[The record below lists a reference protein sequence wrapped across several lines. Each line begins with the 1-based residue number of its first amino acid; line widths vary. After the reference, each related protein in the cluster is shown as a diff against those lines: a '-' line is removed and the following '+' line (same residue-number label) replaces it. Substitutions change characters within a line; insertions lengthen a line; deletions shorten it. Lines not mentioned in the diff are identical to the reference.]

1 MPNLGEIVKDKVVRF
16 IDEGKTVLEAAEYMD
31 KHNVGAV
38 PVLNGDRLV
47 GIFSERD
54 LMKRCITKRL
64 DVANTKVEDVMTERV
79 IVMEASDSYE
89 DCLRIMKQESIR
101 HVPVISGDKLVGVI
115 SIRDLMQVDMDEKEQ
130 KIDILNSYIHY
141 NPKGI

>member
-1 MPNLGEIVKDKVVRF
+1 MPTLGEIIKGKVVRF
-16 IDEGKTVLEAAEYMD
+16 IDEGITVLEAAEYMD

-54 LMKRCITKRL
+54 LMKRCITKKL
-64 DVANTKVEDVMTERV
+64 DVVVTKVEEVMTERV

-101 HVPVISGDKLVGVI
+101 HVPVIEGDKLVGVI
-115 SIRDLMQVDMDEKEQ
+115 SMRDLMQVDMDEKEQ

-141 NPKGI
+141 NPKGV

>member
-1 MPNLGEIVKDKVVRF
+1 MPSLGEIVKGKIVRF

-54 LMKRCITKRL
+54 LMRRCVTKKL
-64 DVANTKVEDVMTERV
+64 DMAATKVEEVMTERV

-89 DCLRIMKQESIR
+89 DCLRIMKQENIR
-101 HVPVISGDKLVGVI
+101 HIPVIDGDKLVGVI

-141 NPKGI
+141 NPKGV

>member
-1 MPNLGEIVKDKVVRF
+1 MPTLGEIVKDKAVRF
-16 IDEGKTVLEAAEYMD
+16 IDEGKTVIEAAEYMD
-31 KHNVGAV
+31 KFNVGAV

-54 LMKRCITKRL
+54 LLRRCVTKKL
-64 DVANTKVEDVMTERV
+64 DMGNTKVEEVMTERV

-89 DCLRIMKQESIR
+89 DCLRIMKQENIR
-101 HVPVISGDKLVGVI
+101 HVPVIDGDKLVGVI